1 MDYTN
6 QKQQVQSS
14 QKDQQSSPSSV
25 PLTPNLNSS
34 AAKRMSNV
42 PLLRPESFI
51 EEDSEED
58 DDGLYYIGNLPS
70 GAQSNAANT
79 PKTQSPLIFTNNNSP
94 NIDDQTSFQSFSSL
108 NYNQP
113 VNSNSSQ
120 AFNFQ
125 PRASSPPPRSSNGNG
140 TNGNS
145 TTSTNNNN
153 NNGSNYPRYNRH
165 SRYGSPYSVSG
176 ALPTTPTQS
185 SGNTYK
191 ANSNLTNTDTSANTI
206 TVTDPVGFQ
215 IPITSKHSR
224 TNSMT
229 QQYIPGPNLPPRA
242 SRSPTRSISHSRT
255 SSPVRATSPG
265 KLNSPNRASSPSR
278 NGNVLQPFNY
288 KSTLMML
295 NNSSN
300 SSLIPDSGNNG
311 NPNTHNSNNNSISAG
326 GRTSY
331 RRGHRYKHSSVS
343 MNLFQPDASGIIGN
357 NENIT
362 SGNDILDL
370 PEKPR
375 ITYPK
380 PYPIPR
386 FGTIIASLTRNQ
398 ILKLTYGIFHLLLSL
413 SLHILGFKYG
423 NTFFSTLSHL
433 VFYDGLGNLLVIIV
447 TIMMNF
453 DCWNSSSL
461 KYPFGLGRIEVLMGF
476 ALSVSLLFVGI
487 DLFSHIVEEVIIEL
501 IVGNEGESH
510 SHHTHESSTANHL
523 DPMVYESMIIIVI
536 LATIVGSSLVL
547 QDTPT
552 TSQATDTNKSHN
564 NNSASMRSKVRRK
577 LTTELIGGNTG
588 KIDDEMD
595 LDDSNNNSFFKKF
608 SATTFDSFL
617 KKRHTINSST
627 STLTLCYA
635 CYCTIYPLV
644 TLTNQAEIINNIS
657 AVLLSIFVTYNGWKL
672 IRALSNILLVGYP
685 YSANNFYQ
693 VEDKIKYEISQLDV
707 FKPIYSIEEVLI
719 SKVNYKIFI
728 IILKVKMFGASD
740 EDESK
745 LRFYSNKLVKKILNE
760 SIKNHGKLSTP
771 APKEFSNILRSQKG
785 IRSNNFT
792 NSPNNRNQ
800 PLSIPKVR
808 AKTGDIN
815 LNSDLTSD
823 GSNRFSSFS
832 VNSTSSANDR
842 PKPLVR
848 SVSSSAT
855 AALNSL
861 TRSFSSGA
869 LSTQALKNAAAAVGN
884 AFGSTAGSNTDLL
897 DSEDFESM
905 DNSGERFEITIDI
918 DRL

>member
-1 MDYTN
+1 
-6 QKQQVQSS
+6 
-14 QKDQQSSPSSV
+14 
-25 PLTPNLNSS
+25 
-34 AAKRMSNV
+34 
-42 PLLRPESFI
+42 
-51 EEDSEED
+51 
-58 DDGLYYIGNLPS
+58 
-70 GAQSNAANT
+70 
-79 PKTQSPLIFTNNNSP
+79 
-94 NIDDQTSFQSFSSL
+94 
-108 NYNQP
+108 
-113 VNSNSSQ
+113 
-120 AFNFQ
+120 
-125 PRASSPPPRSSNGNG
+125 
-140 TNGNS
+140 
-145 TTSTNNNN
+145 
-153 NNGSNYPRYNRH
+153 
-165 SRYGSPYSVSG
+165 
-176 ALPTTPTQS
+176 
-185 SGNTYK
+185 
-191 ANSNLTNTDTSANTI
+191 
-206 TVTDPVGFQ
+206 
-215 IPITSKHSR
+215 
-224 TNSMT
+224 
-229 QQYIPGPNLPPRA
+229 
-242 SRSPTRSISHSRT
+242 
-255 SSPVRATSPG
+255 
-265 KLNSPNRASSPSR
+265 
-278 NGNVLQPFNY
+278 
-288 KSTLMML
+288 
-295 NNSSN
+295 
-300 SSLIPDSGNNG
+300 
-311 NPNTHNSNNNSISAG
+311 
-326 GRTSY
+326 
-331 RRGHRYKHSSVS
+331 
-343 MNLFQPDASGIIGN
+343 
-357 NENIT
+357 
-362 SGNDILDL
+362 
-370 PEKPR
+370 
-375 ITYPK
+375 
-380 PYPIPR
+380 
-386 FGTIIASLTRNQ
+386 
-398 ILKLTYGIFHLLLSL
+398 
-413 SLHILGFKYG
+413 
-423 NTFFSTLSHL
+423 
-433 VFYDGLGNLLVIIV
+433 
-447 TIMMNF
+447 
-453 DCWNSSSL
+453 
-461 KYPFGLGRIEVLMGF
+461 
-476 ALSVSLLFVGI
+476 
-487 DLFSHIVEEVIIEL
+487 
-501 IVGNEGESH
+501 
-510 SHHTHESSTANHL
+510 
-523 DPMVYESMIIIVI
+523 MVYESMIIIVI

-552 TSQATDTNKSHN
+552 TSQATDTTKSHN

-627 STLTLCYA
+627 T
-635 CYCTIYPLV
+635 
-644 TLTNQAEIINNIS
+644 
-657 AVLLSIFVTYNGWKL
+657 VLLSIFVTYNGWKL

>member
-1 MDYTN
+1 MDYTY
-6 QKQQVQSS
+6 QKPQVQSS
-14 QKDQQSSPSSV
+14 QKDQQSPSSA

-51 EEDSEED
+51 EEDSEEE
-58 DDGLYYIGNLPS
+58 DDGLYHIGNLPS
-70 GAQSNAANT
+70 SGTQSNAANT
-79 PKTQSPLIFTNNNSP
+79 PKTQSPLIFTNNDSP
-94 NIDDQTSFQSFSSL
+94 NMDEQTSFQSFSSL
-108 NYNQP
+108 NYNQQT
-113 VNSNSSQ
+113 NSNSSQ
-120 AFNFQ
+120 PFNFQ
-125 PRASSPPPRSSNGNG
+125 PRASSPPPKSSNGNG
-140 TNGNS
+140 ANGANANNS
-145 TTSTNNNN
+145 TTSTNNN
-153 NNGSNYPRYNRH
+153 SVNYPRYNRH
-165 SRYGSPYSVSG
+165 SRYGSPYSVTG
-176 ALPTTPTQS
+176 TLPTTPTSS
-185 SGNTYK
+185 SGNQNK
-191 ANSNLTNTDTSANTI
+191 ANSNITNTTTNTI
-206 TVTDPVGFQ
+206 TVTDTTGLQ

-255 SSPVRATSPG
+255 SSPVRTTSPL

-278 NGNVLQPFNY
+278 NGDVLQPFNY
-288 KSTLMML
+288 NSTLMML

-300 SSLIPDSGNNG
+300 NSLVPDYNNNG
-311 NPNTHNSNNNSISAG
+311 NSNTHNGTNNSISAG

-375 ITYPK
+375 ISYPK
-380 PYPIPR
+380 PYPIPK
-386 FGTIIASLTRNQ
+386 FGAIISSLTKNQ
-398 ILKLTYGIFHLLLSL
+398 ILKLAYGTFHLLLSL

-487 DLFSHIVEEVIIEL
+487 DLFSHIVEEVIIQL
-501 IVGNEGESH
+501 IVGDEGESH
-510 SHHTHESSTANHL
+510 LHHTHESSTKNHL
-523 DPMVYESMIIIVI
+523 NPVVYESMIIIVI
-536 LATIVGSSLVL
+536 LATIIGSSLVL
-547 QDTPT
+547 QDTQT
-552 TSQATDTNKSHN
+552 TSQATDTTKSHTG
-564 NNSASMRSKVRRK
+564 NSSSIRSRVRRK
-577 LTTELIGGNTG
+577 LTSELIGGNTA
-588 KIDDEMD
+588 KIDDDID
-595 LDDSNNNSFFKKF
+595 LVDINNSSFFKKF
-608 SATTFDSFL
+608 STTTFDSFL

-657 AVLLSIFVTYNGWKL
+657 AILLSVFVTYNGWKL

-693 VEDKIKYEISQLDV
+693 VEDKIKFEISQLDV
-707 FKPIYSIEEVLI
+707 FKPVYSIDEVLI

-771 APKEFSNILRSQKG
+771 APKEFLNVPRSQKG
-785 IRSNNFT
+785 G
-792 NSPNNRNQ
+792 NQ
-800 PLSIPKVR
+800 QLSVPKVR

-815 LNSDLTSD
+815 SNNDHASD

-832 VNSTSSANDR
+832 VNSSSTANDK

-855 AALNSL
+855 AALTSL
-861 TRSFSSGA
+861 TRSFSSGG
-869 LSTQALKNAAAAVGN
+869 LSTQALKNAAASVGN
-884 AFGSTAGSNTDLL
+884 AFGSSAGSNTDLL